1 MEGSNEQKRIQAEV
15 PAELARQ
22 VRVLAANRDVT
33 VPSIVKE
40 ALEQY
45 LARSATDE
53 GEKA

>member
-1 MEGSNEQKRIQAEV
+1 MEGSNEQKRIQADV
-15 PAELARQ
+15 PGELARQ
-22 VRVLAANRDVT
+22 VRVLAAIRDVT

-45 LARSATDE
+45 LARAADE